1 MIRLFNKLLKGLSL
15 TCSFVT
21 SVRLKPACLM
31 IITSGILVACADQQE
46 PLAATPKIGVQI
58 AGETGA
64 KATKIIENNAAFATD
79 RLVVYSSRN
88 EHLISPVFKLF
99 TDQTGIEIEY
109 ATDKAG
115 VLIERIKM
123 EGANTPADVLI
134 TVDAGTLGL
143 AASQGLFQPI
153 NSPVINN
160 RVPAYLRD
168 DNDFWTGLS
177 LRARTIVY
185 STERVKSEEL
195 STYSALGGDQWQGRL
210 CLRTSKKVYN
220 QSLVAMLIAEQG
232 EAQAQ
237 ATVTSWINN
246 LAIAPTSNDTKVM
259 QAILAGQCDVG
270 IVNTYYFGR
279 LQTKS
284 PDLALA
290 LFWPNKSGVHVNV
303 AGAGILK
310 HSKNAIQAKTLM
322 EWLVSEPAQ
331 ELFAGVNQEYPV
343 STDVKV
349 DPQVASWGQ
358 FRQSEQRLSQAYILQ
373 PNAVKLMDRAGYK

>member
-46 PLAATPKIGVQI
+46 PLVATPKIGVQI

>member
-64 KATKIIENNAAFATD
+64 KATKIIENDAAFATD

>member
-1 MIRLFNKLLKGLSL
+1 MICLVNKLLKSLSPCLSL
-15 TCSFVT
+15 VT
-21 SVRLKPACLM
+21 SVRLKPVCLM
-31 IITSGILVACADQQE
+31 VITSGILMACGQQE
-46 PLAATPKIGVQI
+46 PLVATLKIGVKI
-58 AGETGA
+58 AGETGR
-64 KATKIIENNAAFATD
+64 KAPGIIEDNATVALD
-79 RLVVYSSRN
+79 PLVVYSSRN

-153 NSPVINN
+153 NSPIIKQ

-185 STERVKSEEL
+185 STERVKPEEL
-195 STYSALGGDQWQGRL
+195 STYSALGGDQWQGKL

-237 ATVTSWINN
+237 ATVASWIDN

-284 PDLALA
+284 ADLALA
-290 LFWPNKSGVHVNV
+290 LFWPNESGVHVNV

-310 HSKNAIQAKTLM
+310 HSKNAVQAKTLM
-322 EWLVSEPAQ
+322 EWLVSETAQ

-343 STDVKV
+343 STNVKV

-358 FRQSEQRLSQAYILQ
+358 FRQSKQPLSQAYILQ

>member
-46 PLAATPKIGVQI
+46 PLVATPKIGVQI

-210 CLRTSKKVYN
+210 CLRSSKKVYN

>member
-46 PLAATPKIGVQI
+46 PLVATPKIGVQI

-322 EWLVSEPAQ
+322 EWLVSDPAQ